1 MRNRRATAAVVYR
14 GVSCRHNVRGARAA
28 PRAAAV
34 DAERP
39 VPKVIIDNKS
49 DAFATVLEVSFGEYL
64 GELLDTVAAL
74 RNLGLDIS
82 RGEVSMEGK
91 NKTSK
96 FFVVDRATS
105 EKVTASARLEEIRQT
120 ILTNMVQFHP
130 EAAEYIQAKKPKRR
144 DGYDAPLGKVATTV
158 KTKISCEP
166 ERYHTKLTVE
176 CTDRPGLLVDVVRTL
191 KDLSLNVVSAEVDTI
206 GDKALDIIYV
216 THQGAAL
223 SKNMEQLV
231 VNSLAYYLS
240 LSEEESY

>member
-1 MRNRRATAAVVYR
+1 MVVRRASAVE
-14 GVSCRHNVRGARAA
+14 S
-28 PRAAAV
+28 
-34 DAERP
+34 ERP
-39 VPKVIIDNKS
+39 VPRVIIDNKS
-49 DAFATVLEVSFGEYL
+49 DAFATVLELSFGEKL

-74 RNLGLDIS
+74 KNLGLDIS
-82 RGEVSMEGK
+82 RGEVSMSGS

-120 ILTNMVQFHP
+120 ILTNMLHYHP
-130 EAAEYIQAKKPKRR
+130 ESAEYIQAKKPKARE
-144 DGYDAPLGKVATTV
+144 AESLGRVATKV
-158 KTKISCEP
+158 KTKITVVP
-166 ERYHTKLTVE
+166 ERYHSKLTVE
-176 CTDRPGLLVDVVRTL
+176 CTDRPGLLVDIVKTL

-206 GDKALDIIYV
+206 GAKAYDVIYI

-231 VNSLAYYLS
+231 INSLSYYLS